1 MGMTKEERK
10 QYNHQYYLQNIEKLK
25 QRNKEYAAKHRKV
38 LTEEEKKELYKK
50 WRERHLYN
58 RRKAYWAKKGF
69 PEPPEKKKKVKIVR
83 VPRERKQRQPI
94 EKYIRP
100 PAQPYIPA
108 YQIVIDVSENY
119 APYRITWD

>member
-1 MGMTKEERK
+1 MTREERK
-10 QYNHQYYLQNIEKLK
+10 EYNRQYYLQNIEKLK
-25 QRNKEYAAKHRKV
+25 QRSKEYVAKHRKV

-50 WRERHLYN
+50 WRENHLYN

-69 PEPPEKKKKVKIVR
+69 DEPPAKKVKITKVR
-83 VPRERKQRQPI
+83 RERKQKQPI

-100 PAQPYIPA
+100 PPQPYIPVS
-108 YQIVIDVSENY
+108 QIVIDVTSNS